1 MLENTAIFSDQW
13 VWLIF
18 VGAGLLMVLMEL
30 VVGIATGFDLV
41 FIGSAFILGGLVT
54 WPFHSWVLTLV
65 VTCVICIAYM
75 FIGRRYV
82 HRWTTI
88 KKYQTNVDAIIGK
101 TGVIVKAIEKNVDGI
116 VKVANEEWKAR
127 AADSL
132 SPGDEVVVK
141 EIHGVT
147 LVVEKAKGGNG

>member
-1 MLENTAIFSDQW
+1 MLENATLFSDQW
-13 VWLIF
+13 VWFIF
-18 VGAGLLMVLMEL
+18 VGAGLLMILLEL
-30 VVGIATGFDLV
+30 AVGIATGLDLV

-65 VTCVICIAYM
+65 VTCVICIAYV

-82 HRWTTI
+82 HRWATI

-101 TGVIVKAIEKNVDGI
+101 TGVVVKAIGKNNDGL
-116 VKVANEEWKAR
+116 VKVVNEEWKAR
-127 AADSL
+127 AADSF
-132 SPGDEVVVK
+132 SQGDEVVVK

-147 LVVEKAKGGNG
+147 LVVEKAKGGNS